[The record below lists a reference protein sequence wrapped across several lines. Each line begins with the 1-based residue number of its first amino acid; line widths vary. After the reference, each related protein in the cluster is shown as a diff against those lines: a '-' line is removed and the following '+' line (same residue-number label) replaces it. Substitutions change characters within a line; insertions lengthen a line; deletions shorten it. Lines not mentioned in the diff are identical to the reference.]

1 MMATGRGHSTVGH
14 ELLRKLPMKCDYIII
29 QPRKTEYRSQET
41 PKLTASYVYRR
52 QLLKNNIER
61 V

>member
-41 PKLTASYVYRR
+41 PKLTGSYVY
-52 QLLKNNIER
+52 
-61 V
+61 VADF